1 VAINVKLLLLVASLS
16 LISLPPPAS
25 SFATCKSTQSCV
37 DKEICLLS
45 DDAGLYKLDARVL
58 DLSCGPSLVCCDK
71 EQLESYYAEQ
81 KENEYR
87 SQRRGNPW
95 LSKLDTTTITTTTV
109 TTTTLTAKTDEGY
122 KSCGLL
128 KECVPRHLCR
138 TGVVNEDG
146 RYIIKARINEDSN
159 FGCRSVEQCCP
170 LDDQIEEQKNPQL
183 RSFQDFQSKGCGY
196 SNPRGLFYAL
206 DGYNDNES
214 VFGEFPW
221 MIALMD
227 MEGNYIC
234 GGTLIHPQLVLT
246 SAHNVANF
254 TEDSLLARAG
264 DWDLNTQT
272 ERLPYQMRRINHMVR
287 HENFNNLTFY
297 NDIALL
303 VLERPFQ
310 LAPHI
315 QPVCL
320 PPPESPQ
327 LAEQL
332 EQAHCLATGWGHR
345 NSTSRNT
352 EHLLK
357 RIELPVVDHESCQRL
372 LRLTVLGRRYRLHDS
387 FICAGGVQGRD
398 TCKGDGGS
406 PLFCTMPGQADR
418 YQLAGIVSWGI
429 ECAEKDVPAAYAN
442 VAYLRSWINEKMIE
456 CGFPPSEN

>member
-1 VAINVKLLLLVASLS
+1 INVELLLAASLS

-25 SFATCKSTQSCV
+25 SIQACKSHQSCV
-37 DKEICLLS
+37 DKKLCEVS
-45 DDAGLYKLDARVL
+45 DDSGRWKLGVRVL
-58 DLSCGPSLVCCDK
+58 DLSCGPSQVCCDK
-71 EQLESYYAEQ
+71 EQLESYYALEA
-81 KENEYR
+81 EIEYR
-87 SQRRGNPW
+87 KQRQGNPW
-95 LSKLDTTTITTTTV
+95 LSQFETTTTI
-109 TTTTLTAKTDEGY
+109 TTTLTAKTDEGY
-122 KSCGLL
+122 QSCGLQ

-146 RYIIKARINEDSN
+146 RYIIKARINEGSN
-159 FGCRSVEQCCP
+159 FGCRSVEQCCQV
-170 LDDQIEEQKNPQL
+170 DDQIEEERNPQL
-183 RSFQDFQSKGCGY
+183 RSVQDFQFKGCGY
-196 SNPRGLFYAL
+196 SNPRGLYYSL

-221 MIALMD
+221 MVALMD

-246 SAHNVANF
+246 TAHNVANF

-272 ERLPYQMRRINHMVR
+272 ERLPYQMRRIRSIHR
-287 HENFNNLTFY
+287 HENFNKLTFY

-320 PPPESPQ
+320 PPKESPRV
-327 LAEQL
+327 AEQL
-332 EQAHCLATGWGHR
+332 EQAHCLATGWGHS
-345 NSTSRNT
+345 NSTSRT
-352 EHLLK
+352 MEHLLK
-357 RIELPVVDHESCQRL
+357 RIELPVVDHVSCQRL

-387 FICAGGVQGRD
+387 FICAGGVKGRD

-406 PLFCTMPGQADR
+406 PLFCTMPGQKDR
-418 YQLAGIVSWGI
+418 YQLAGLVSWGI
-429 ECAEKDVPAAYAN
+429 ECAEKDVPAAYTN
-442 VAYLRSWINEKMIE
+442 VAYLRSWIDEKMVE
-456 CGFPPSEN
+456 CGFPPGGNV